1 MLTKELAS
9 VKNWEQLK
17 TSYVTYLRAI
27 GRPQTTIGLRSW
39 QIDRTARVIGK
50 MPGEVTTD
58 DLIGL
63 MAAESWA
70 PETRRSYR
78 SGIRDF
84 YAWARRNGHVDHD
97 PAECI
102 PQVRVPR
109 ASARPCPDH
118 IYRAALERADDRG
131 RLILRL
137 AAEAGLRRAE
147 VAQVH
152 SRDVVDGPSLRVRG
166 KGGHVRVVPL
176 SESLA
181 AEIVGRRGYCF
192 PSQRGDH
199 LTAKAVGVLAS
210 DLLGPVALHSL
221 RHRFATRAYRGSR
234 NLLAVQ
240 QLLGHANLTVT
251 QRYVDCDDDERRA
264 AVMCALA
271 A

>member
-1 MLTKELAS
+1 MAATRAGGSGVRLLARPTPAHP
-9 VKNWEQLK
+9 N
-17 TSYVTYLRAI
+17 TAGCRRLRC
-27 GRPQTTIGLRSW
+27 GRGLRNEG
-39 QIDRTARVIGK
+39 R
-50 MPGEVTTD
+50 
-58 DLIGL
+58 L
-63 MAAESWA
+63 
-70 PETRRSYR
+70 RS
-78 SGIRDF
+78 
-84 YAWARRNGHVDHD
+84 
-97 PAECI
+97 
-102 PQVRVPR
+102 
-109 ASARPCPDH
+109 
-118 IYRAALERADDRG
+118 

-147 VAQVH
+147 VARVN

-176 SESLA
+176 SDSLA

-234 NLLAVQ
+234 NILAVQ
-240 QLLGHANLTVT
+240 QLLGHANLSIT
-251 QRYVDCDDDERRA
+251 QRYVDCDDAERRA
-264 AVMCALA
+264 AVMCVLA